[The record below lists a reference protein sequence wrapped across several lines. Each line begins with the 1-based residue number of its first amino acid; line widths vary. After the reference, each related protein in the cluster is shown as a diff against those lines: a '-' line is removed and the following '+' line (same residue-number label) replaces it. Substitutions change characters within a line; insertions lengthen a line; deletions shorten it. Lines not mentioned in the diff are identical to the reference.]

1 MAETP
6 LSNSSFEPAD
16 RMNEFTESQ
25 IRVMFDMAEEQG
37 GDLVRLEVG
46 EPDFTTPSGIIDE
59 AASAAKDGATHYTS
73 NAGYPELRERIAAK
87 MKADNGVRVDPESEV
102 VVTNGGMEALLLG
115 LLSVV
120 NPGEEVLVP
129 TPGWPNYSA
138 QATLAGATPVA
149 VPMTPDEGFALDAD
163 RVIEAMS
170 EDTAA
175 VILNTPCNP
184 TGRVFDHSEIDEVV
198 TAAADRDAF
207 VVADEVYEGFVYD
220 GSNAGIASYVDRPDR
235 VLTVN
240 ACSKKYAMTGWR
252 LGWLAGHEGVIDC
265 ATTLHQSTT
274 SCASSVSQQAAMAA
288 LETNEG
294 ADELYDVF
302 RERRNFVVDRISEI
316 PDVSCPRPEGAIYA
330 FLDVSSFDGSS
341 FEIAK
346 RLLEEYGVVTAPG
359 SGFGDVGE
367 GYLRISF
374 ANSLDRIREG
384 FDRIER
390 MSRDER

>member
-1 MAETP
+1 
-6 LSNSSFEPAD
+6 
-16 RMNEFTESQ
+16 MNEFTESQ
-25 IRVMFDMAEEQG
+25 IRVMFDMAEKQG

-46 EPDFTTPSGIIDE
+46 EPDFTTPEGIIDG
-59 AASAAKDGATHYTS
+59 ATRAAKDGATHYTS
-73 NAGYPELRERIAAK
+73 NAGYPELRERIAEK
-87 MKADNGVRVDPESEV
+87 MQADNDVRVDPEREV

-138 QATLAGATPVA
+138 QATLAGGTPVA
-149 VPMTPDEGFALDAD
+149 VPMSPEEGFALDAD

-184 TGRVFDHSEIDEVV
+184 TGRVFDHGEIDEVV

-207 VVADEVYEGFVYD
+207 VLADEVYEGFVYD
-220 GSNAGIASYVDRPDR
+220 DPNAGIASYVDRPDR

-252 LGWLAGHEGVIDC
+252 LGWLAGHEGVIDS

-274 SCASSVSQQAAMAA
+274 SCASSVSQQAAMTA
-288 LETNEG
+288 LETDEG
-294 ADELYDVF
+294 AEELHDVF
-302 RERRNFVVDRISEI
+302 RERRDYVVDRVAEI
-316 PDVSCPRPEGAIYA
+316 PNVSCPKPEGAIYA
-330 FLDVSSFDGSS
+330 FLDVSSFEGSS

-374 ANSLDRIREG
+374 ANSLERIREG